1 MIPWAGSARPRN
13 LPWFPFCGWN
23 AFLRFEC
30 FACIYVC
37 HMHAWFPWRSE
48 EGIRSHGM
56 SYEWLWTTIWLPW
69 TKSVSSGRAEV
80 RLPAEP
86 SQPVPWNVLNTVIFL
101 RPWTLGLVCV
111 YPSNWDWTQSLAS
124 ALSLNYVPQTFWM
137 KHRVPLQVQLYVATV
152 SEHTEV
158 ESSSKDCSEL
168 FFKFP
173 FWDGVICLCLLLACC
188 CLGVLA
194 RLSSSSDTRPVELHC
209 CKGLVSSF

>member
-1 MIPWAGSARPRN
+1 MIPWAGSTRPRN

-48 EGIRSHGM
+48 EGIRSHVM

-101 RPWTLGLVCV
+101 RPWTLVLVCV
-111 YPSNWDWTQSLAS
+111 YPSSWGLNPEPCKCFITKLCSLAFLNETSCPTSGS
-124 ALSLNYVPQTFWM
+124 ALCG
-137 KHRVPLQVQLYVATV
+137 HRLWTHGGWEQ
-152 SEHTEV
+152 
-158 ESSSKDCSEL
+158 
-168 FFKFP
+168 
-173 FWDGVICLCLLLACC
+173 
-188 CLGVLA
+188 
-194 RLSSSSDTRPVELHC
+194 
-209 CKGLVSSF
+209 